1 MDLDFREEEGESWEN
16 KNGHKYFMTNE
27 KI

>member
-16 KNGHKYFMTNE
+16 KNVHRYFMTNE